1 MSPSPTTPR
10 WVSLRRSRASMSRG
24 RIGACLLVVAALGG
38 VATVPASAAPLGVT
52 NGSLEKVTKGVPDCF
67 SRTGAGRAKVVWG
80 LTRSARSGKVASTVA
95 LTKYSRGAFG
105 LVPALRTACAPGVL
119 AGATYRLSVAYH
131 GTTRK
136 NVLRVYRHSRAGWTT
151 WGDFA
156 VVGRSRG
163 WTTATVV
170 TPRVPA
176 GTDRISFGLL
186 AASGGTLVTDN
197 YDVKMASRPVVNP
210 DGELVMNGSLE
221 AGIPSPTG
229 WRLDTTNSGRKAVVR
244 GSLTSAA
251 RSGAR
256 AYQVTVSGQTTGDV
270 KLMPAYNV
278 APPVQPGK
286 VYTLSVWYRST
297 SSRLSM
303 TVFAHTAS
311 GWGYLTDLKRL
322 GASKSWRK
330 ASGDLQIPP
339 GVDAIAWGVSMVGN
353 GTLVTDDY
361 STRKADDG
369 APTSVDPAV
378 VGKWTVADYNMPIR
392 AMHSTVLRN
401 GKVLIIAGS
410 GSSLE
415 NFQAGS
421 FKAAIWDPV
430 AGTFETLDIPED
442 MFCAGHV
449 TLADGRV
456 LIQGGTKSYPKNAN
470 TTDYGGLASS
480 YLFDPDSKTFTK
492 TNDAF
497 EGHWYPTLTQLGNGD
512 VWMAGGLKEDTQGS
526 LHTEYFDAATQ
537 TWLPD
542 GNTKA
547 PQTWSFWG
555 LYPHMF
561 LMADGQLFYSG
572 GHVFGDHRPDGASA
586 IYNVG
591 TGKIANVPGLRD
603 IDYRDQSASV
613 LLPPAQSQKVLI
625 TGGGNINRNM
635 PAVRTT
641 DIIDLKARYPKYV
654 PGPNLPGP
662 GKMYLNA
669 TTLPDRTVLVTN
681 GGRYNRDDSS
691 NVYSAAVYDPATN
704 RWTNVAAD
712 PIGRNYHSTAVLL
725 PDGRV
730 GVLGSNPG
738 DGSYE
743 FRVSLYEPS
752 YLFKGERPTLAGAP
766 AEATY
771 GQQIQ
776 FTTTVAA
783 GRSLKW
789 AQLVRPM
796 SVTHQMDSNM
806 RLVDLPMTVENGVV
820 TATLPANA
828 NLLPPGP
835 YMLTVTDSAGVP
847 SMSEWVMVK

>member
-1 MSPSPTTPR
+1 MSRSPI
-10 WVSLRRSRASMSRG
+10 SLRASRAALTRG
-24 RIGACLLVVAALGG
+24 RIGACLLVVTALGG
-38 VATVPASAAPLGVT
+38 AAVVPASAAQLGVT

-67 SRTGAGRAKVVWG
+67 SRTGAGKARVVWG
-80 LTRSARSGKVASTVA
+80 LTRAARSGKVASTV
-95 LTKYSRGAFG
+95 TITQFSRGAFG
-105 LVPALRTACAPGVL
+105 LVPKLNTACAPAVL
-119 AGATYRLSVAYH
+119 PGATYRLSVAYR
-131 GTTRK
+131 GTTRR

-151 WGDFA
+151 WGDFR
-156 VVGRSRG
+156 VVGRSKA
-163 WTTATVV
+163 WTSATVV
-170 TPRVPA
+170 TPKVPT

-186 AASGGTLVTDN
+186 AAGGGTLVTDD
-197 YDVKMASRPVVNP
+197 YGLKMASRPVP
-210 DGELVMNGSLE
+210 GFDGEFVLNGGLE
-221 AGIPSPTG
+221 VGIPTPTG
-229 WRLDTTNSGRKAVVR
+229 WRLDTTNSGAKAVVK
-244 GSLTSAA
+244 GALTSAA
-251 RSGAR
+251 HSGSR
-256 AYQVTVSGQTTGDV
+256 AYQVTVSNQTTGDV
-270 KLMPAYNV
+270 KLMPSYSV

-286 VYTLSVWYRST
+286 IYTLSVWYRST
-297 SSRLSM
+297 SNRLAV

-311 GWGYLTDLKRL
+311 GWGYLTDLKTLKATSAWAR
-322 GASKSWRK
+322 

-339 GVDAIAWGVSMVGN
+339 GIDAIAWGVSMVGN

-361 STRKADDG
+361 SVRKADDG
-369 APTSVDPAV
+369 SPTTKDPAV

-392 AMHSTVLRN
+392 AMHSTVLRS

-410 GSSLE
+410 GSNLE

-430 AGTFETLDIPED
+430 AGTFETLDVPVD
-442 MFCAGHV
+442 MFCSGHV
-449 TLADGRV
+449 TLPDGRV

-470 TTDYGGLASS
+470 TTDYGGLRSS
-480 YLFDPDSKTFTK
+480 YIFDPDTKTFTK
-492 TNDAF
+492 TPDAF
-497 EGHWYPTLTQLGNGD
+497 EGHWYPTLTELGNGD

-526 LHTEYFDAATQ
+526 LHTEYFDTAAE

-542 GNTKA
+542 GNAKA

-586 IYNVG
+586 IYNVT
-591 TGKIANVPGLRD
+591 TGKIVNVPGLRQV
-603 IDYRDQSASV
+603 DYRDQSASV

-625 TGGGNINRNM
+625 TGGGNINRND
-635 PAVRTT
+635 PAVKAT
-641 DIIDLKARYPKYV
+641 DIIDLKASHPLYM
-654 PGPNLPGP
+654 PGPDLPGP

-681 GGRYNRDDSS
+681 GGRFNRDNSS

-704 RWTNVAAD
+704 KWTNVAAD

-743 FRVSLYEPS
+743 FRVSLYQPS
-752 YLFKGERPTLAGAP
+752 YLFKGERPTMAGAP

-771 GQQIQ
+771 GQKIT
-776 FTTTVAA
+776 FGTTVAV
-783 GRSLKW
+783 GRTLKW
-789 AQLVRPM
+789 AQFMRPM

-820 TATLPANA
+820 TATLPTNA

-835 YMLTVTDSAGVP
+835 YMLNVTDSAGVP
-847 SMSEWVMVK
+847 SISEWVMVK